1 MIGEDTEIDKTVIE
15 HLHDPLTHMIRNAID
30 HGIETPE
37 ERIAMGKPPEGV
49 IRVSAS
55 HIGGKIVI
63 QLADD
68 GRGINRQKVL
78 ARAIEKDIVLRDQ
91 QLNDEQIDNLIF
103 APGLTTAAAV
113 SNISGRG
120 VGMDIVR
127 RNIQRLG
134 GRITIRSTP
143 GIESIFYLSMP
154 LTLAVLDGMVVRRR

>member
-37 ERIAMGKPPEGV
+37 ERMAMGKPPEGV

-68 GRGINRQKVL
+68 GRGINR
-78 ARAIEKDIVLRDQ
+78 
-91 QLNDEQIDNLIF
+91 
-103 APGLTTAAAV
+103 
-113 SNISGRG
+113 
-120 VGMDIVR
+120 
-127 RNIQRLG
+127 
-134 GRITIRSTP
+134 
-143 GIESIFYLSMP
+143 
-154 LTLAVLDGMVVRRR
+154 